1 MVKAIGGRVERASKW
16 SKRSVDGVKGRPNGQ
31 IDWSCVGRDHFFF
44 KGVTVFSIMMRTP
57 KLEDAEDDGHQAFK
71 EVLDEVLDL
80 HITGSKDAI
89 IEKIEETFCQQSVGL
104 EIIATNSTMA
114 VEVLDNVSVKVSKF
128 SDQLGTTIEIVKRAQ
143 SKADRSDRISHQVR
157 GKLGAQERKRRKVD
171 TDEISRLRNELGV
184 LKRQMRDKD
193 RMFSTQIQRLADA
206 VERVVAQ
213 SGR

>member
-1 MVKAIGGRVERASKW
+1 
-16 SKRSVDGVKGRPNGQ
+16 
-31 IDWSCVGRDHFFF
+31 
-44 KGVTVFSIMMRTP
+44 MMRTP

-89 IEKIEETFCQQSVGL
+89 IEKIEETFCQQSAGL

-206 VERVVAQ
+206 VERQMRDNLRLAVAVERVVAQ
-213 SGR
+213 GGR